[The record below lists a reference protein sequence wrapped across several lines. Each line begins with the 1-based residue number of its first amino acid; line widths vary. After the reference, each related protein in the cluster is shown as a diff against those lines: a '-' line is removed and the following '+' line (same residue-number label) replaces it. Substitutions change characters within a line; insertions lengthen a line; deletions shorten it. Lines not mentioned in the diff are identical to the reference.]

1 VRSGVSGRCLEC
13 NFVDCGHRYP
23 DSFPLIPVLMPA
35 LVSRFRHFHPDPRE
49 FKNNILPC
57 PKPFLDLKEPW
68 LMLAVPS
75 VVGFYWMV
83 MSYRPFT
90 RILQC

>member
-1 VRSGVSGRCLEC
+1 
-13 NFVDCGHRYP
+13 
-23 DSFPLIPVLMPA
+23 MPA

-57 PKPFLDLKEPW
+57 PKPFLELKEPW
-68 LMLAVPS
+68 LMLAVPF

-83 MSYRPFT
+83 MSFYLARRMFQTPQFLEADAFN
-90 RILQC
+90 RKRRSSSNN